1 MFLWSPIALPM
12 ATEGYTFK
20 KLTAVRHPQKVYNVI
35 PGDFTQDGRLDLLVY
50 GQSSN
55 SNEVSVQLYVALP
68 QGKFGEYCLS
78 LTHIPLSERVT
89 GEPIDAPASISA
101 QPIPM
106 DMNGDLR
113 IDLFGSTS
121 SASASSPFKVWQ
133 NVWNASNPNSQTF
146 NVYVY
151 VLKCLCVKTLN
162 QEPSVDPKFNGAHCT
177 LSNPH
182 SNAAVDLNGDC
193 LAGMR
198 CPHALISAP

>member
-68 QGKFGEYCLS
+68 QGKFGEYCS
-78 LTHIPLSERVT
+78 SFSHIPLSERVT
-89 GEPIDAPASISA
+89 DVPIDAPASISA

-106 DMNGDLR
+106 DINGDLK
-113 IDLFGSTS
+113 IDLFGVTP
-121 SASASSPFKVWQ
+121 SSPSTFKVWQ
-133 NVWNASNPNSQTF
+133 NVWNASQYDGPVFNMCITTYFSHRNILIIVIAVSTPSWTVHNAHSQTHTSMLPLTSTET
-146 NVYVY
+146 VSQVRI
-151 VLKCLCVKTLN
+151 
-162 QEPSVDPKFNGAHCT
+162 S
-177 LSNPH
+177 SNELT
-182 SNAAVDLNGDC
+182 S
-193 LAGMR
+193 
-198 CPHALISAP
+198 